1 MLIAS
6 VTFSPAGTNHKSDF
20 KRRPIYILDVS
31 EIMRICVIE
40 SNNIAQN
47 TSITFPRQVISHL
60 LLTLV
65 ICILNITVGMH

>member
-6 VTFSPAGTNHKSDF
+6 VTFSPAGTNHQSDF
-20 KRRPIYILDVS
+20 KRKPIYMLDVS

-60 LLTLV
+60 LLILV
-65 ICILNITVGMH
+65 IGILNIPIGMH